1 MISNGRFF
9 KFAMLI
15 ATCPGSIDHIKPKH
29 MLKEFKEFAM
39 SGNLI
44 DIAVGLVMAA
54 AFGTLTTA
62 FVDGVFMPL
71 VGMLFQV
78 GDLNDAHWVLSG
90 EVLGPNGEVVTP
102 ATAIHYGKFIAAAIN
117 FLIIAL
123 AMFMVVKSINRL
135 KGDKGASAAS

>member
-1 MISNGRFF
+1 
-9 KFAMLI
+9 
-15 ATCPGSIDHIKPKH
+15 
-29 MLKEFKEFAM
+29 M

>member
-1 MISNGRFF
+1 
-9 KFAMLI
+9 
-15 ATCPGSIDHIKPKH
+15 

-39 SGNLI
+39 NGNLI

-62 FVDGVFMPL
+62 FVDGVFMPV

-78 GDLNDAHWVLSG
+78 GDLNDAQWVLSG
-90 EVLGPNGEVVTP
+90 EVLGPNGEVITP
-102 ATAIHYGKFIAAAIN
+102 ASSIHYGKFIAAAIN

-123 AMFMVVKSINRL
+123 AMFMIVKSINRM
-135 KGDKGASAAS
+135 KGEKGAAAA